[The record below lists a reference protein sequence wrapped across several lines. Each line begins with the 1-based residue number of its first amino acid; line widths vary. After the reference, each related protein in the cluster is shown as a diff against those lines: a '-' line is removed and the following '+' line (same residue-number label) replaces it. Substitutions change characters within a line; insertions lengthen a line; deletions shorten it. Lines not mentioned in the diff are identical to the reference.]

1 MPCPTAGRPR
11 LLVAENPPS
20 YLVAVDRRARGAWC
34 PDSTRPTTT
43 VHPARPGRRPRRPV
57 TEAHAR
63 ATPAQPTGGT
73 IAPMNTPA
81 DRQPATLVLDAAR
94 MRLAVAVARAAEADQ
109 HAATHAEAARRRQAT
124 IEQLVRLRA
133 TAGRLSVLIAANQRE
148 TAAAAEQ
155 LTHFARRPVAR
166 RHRRQTGHRDPY
178 PHLRRLTAGQL
189 DVHLRQLS
197 SETADL
203 LARLDR
209 IAALQRQAQTALTRP
224 GPRPLLSP
232 TQIANRRAEL
242 THATIAYVQA
252 RDRALPA
259 PDGEGTGQTTTVEL
273 TRRTAERMAR
283 QLTGYLTGPG
293 RDRAHWT
300 RRVGTD
306 EAPYWTTGA
315 LHDRWWAVHIPAPAR
330 QPTADSDSVDPGF
343 LTALGQAVATVA
355 AAEQRPTS
363 AVITDILTTGR
374 RTRTTQPVAPAAG
387 AALAA
392 RWQAHT
398 PRARAPR
405 VIVRPTRG
413 QRLDPAIGKVFA
425 YAYRQSWRHQLHTL
439 LVAEGTAALA
449 RLATHG
455 DPPPPPTPR
464 DRDQPTR
471 LYDQIT
477 AGSVENYLT
486 GHGWRPL
493 DQTTTVRRW
502 HNRHDA
508 IVEIPTDDGGVD
520 RQAMLRAT
528 AHTLA
533 EREQRDFG
541 EVLVELTDPPLRDP
555 HLARVH
561 TLLTRPP
568 PVSDAQVAARLATAR
583 VPTGGGQAPL
593 AEFARHQLATLGV
606 SDAVWKVA
614 TAAGQADAA
623 ARVEQLLRTTPAP
636 PPPSTPA
643 ALFAAGPADPAEVVA
658 ARIWA
663 AGTGLPPAQHAR
675 WFANTW
681 WPYHLTATTSTVAA
695 YLAGR
700 LAHRPPAALPIQG
713 GPHHDLFT
721 ATDAAALPD
730 RSSHDRFVAT
740 YRIVDAACRPRAVE
754 AAAQA
759 VRDQLAGAD
768 LPVDE
773 ATLAAAAVYAGD
785 PRRFAHPPSAR
796 RLRAALTAA
805 WPAGTSQQAVP
816 AAGRPRPPSFP
827 PPWKALA
834 AASRPRTPGGPP
846 LVVDPARH
854 RQRQL
859 VATAAGAAH
868 AGRLPTPPPTRAAP
882 TSRPRR

>member
-1 MPCPTAGRPR
+1 
-11 LLVAENPPS
+11 
-20 YLVAVDRRARGAWC
+20 
-34 PDSTRPTTT
+34 
-43 VHPARPGRRPRRPV
+43 
-57 TEAHAR
+57 
-63 ATPAQPTGGT
+63 
-73 IAPMNTPA
+73 MNTPA
-81 DRQPATLVLDAAR
+81 DRQPATLILDAAR
-94 MRLAVAVARAAEADQ
+94 MRLAVAAARAAEADQ
-109 HAATHAEAARRRQAT
+109 HAAAHAEAASRRQAT
-124 IEQLVRLRA
+124 IELLVRLRA

-148 TAAAAEQ
+148 TAVAAEQ
-155 LTHFARRPVAR
+155 LAHTTRRPLTR
-166 RHRRQTGHRDPY
+166 RRRRQTGHRDPY

-203 LARLDR
+203 VARLGR
-209 IAALQRQAQTALTRP
+209 IAALQRQVQTALTRP
-224 GPRPLLSP
+224 EPRSQLSP

-259 PDGEGTGQTTTVEL
+259 LDPEGTDQTTAVEL
-273 TRRTAERMAR
+273 TRKAAERMAR

-300 RRVGTD
+300 RRSGAD

-315 LHDRWWAVHIPAPAR
+315 LHDRWWAVHIPDPALHPTTAP
-330 QPTADSDSVDPGF
+330 DIVDPGF

-363 AVITDILTTGR
+363 AVITDILITGR
-374 RTRTTQPVAPAAG
+374 RTRTTQVATPTAG
-387 AALAA
+387 AALAD
-392 RWQAHT
+392 RWQAHA

-405 VIVRPTRG
+405 VIVRPARK
-413 QRLDPAIGKVFA
+413 QRLDATIAKVWFR
-425 YAYRQSWRHQLHTL
+425 AYRQAWHHYMHTL

-449 RLATHG
+449 RLAKHG
-455 DPPPPPTPR
+455 DPPPPPPSLPR
-464 DRDQPTR
+464 DRDQSTR

-493 DQTTTVRRW
+493 DQTATVRRW
-502 HNRHDA
+502 HNGADA
-508 IVEIPTDDGGVD
+508 IVEVPTGSSGVD

-528 AHTLA
+528 AYTLA
-533 EREQRDFG
+533 DHEQRESS

-555 HLARVH
+555 HLAHVH
-561 TLLTRPP
+561 NLLTSPP
-568 PVSDAQVAARLATAR
+568 SVSDAQVAARLATAR
-583 VPTGGGQAPL
+583 VPTGGREVPL
-593 AEFARHQLATLGV
+593 AEFARHQVATLGV
-606 SDAVWKVA
+606 TDAVWKVA

-623 ARVEQLLRTTPAP
+623 ASVAQLLGTTPT
-636 PPPSTPA
+636 PPPSSPPV
-643 ALFAAGPADPAEVVA
+643 ALFAQAGPADPAQVVA
-658 ARIWA
+658 ARIWT

-681 WPYHLTATTSTVAA
+681 WPYHLTAATSTVTA
-695 YLAGR
+695 YLADR
-700 LAHRPPAALPIQG
+700 LAHPPPAALPIPG
-713 GPHHDLFT
+713 GPNHDLFK
-721 ATDAAALPD
+721 ATDAAAMPD

-740 YRIVDAACRPRAVE
+740 YRIVDAACQPRAVE

-759 VRDQLAGAD
+759 VRDHLNGAD

-773 ATLAAAAVYAGD
+773 ATLAAAAVHAGD
-785 PRRFAHPPSAR
+785 PRQFANPPSDR
-796 RLRAALTAA
+796 GLRAALTAA
-805 WPAGTSQQAVP
+805 STAGTSQQAVP

-834 AASRPRTPGGPP
+834 AASRPRTPGGSP
-846 LVVDPARH
+846 LVVDPSRH

-859 VATAAGAAH
+859 VATAADAAH
-868 AGRLPTPPPTRAAP
+868 AGRVPTPPPMRAATT
-882 TSRPRR
+882 TSKPRR

>member
-1 MPCPTAGRPR
+1 
-11 LLVAENPPS
+11 
-20 YLVAVDRRARGAWC
+20 
-34 PDSTRPTTT
+34 
-43 VHPARPGRRPRRPV
+43 
-57 TEAHAR
+57 
-63 ATPAQPTGGT
+63 
-73 IAPMNTPA
+73 MNTPA

-94 MRLAVAVARAAEADQ
+94 MRLAVAAARAAEADQ
-109 HAATHAEAARRRQAT
+109 HAATHAEAVRSRQAT
-124 IEQLVRLRA
+124 VEQLVRLRA

-148 TAAAAEQ
+148 AAAAEQ
-155 LTHFARRPVAR
+155 LAHASRRPVAR
-166 RHRRQTGHRDPY
+166 WRHRRQTRHRDPY

-197 SETADL
+197 TETADL
-203 LARLDR
+203 VARLGR
-209 IAALQRQAQTALTRP
+209 IVALQRQVQTELTRP
-224 GPRPLLSP
+224 ELRPLLSP

-242 THATIAYVQA
+242 TQATIAYVQA

-259 PDGEGTGQTTTVEL
+259 SDSEDAGQTTAVEL
-273 TRRTAERMAR
+273 TRKAADRIAG

-300 RRVGTD
+300 RRTGVD
-306 EAPYWTTGA
+306 ETPYWTPGA
-315 LHDRWWAVHIPAPAR
+315 LDHRWGAVHLPDPAR
-330 QPTADSDSVDPGF
+330 HPTTAPDIVDPGF

-355 AAEQRPTS
+355 AAEQRPVS

-374 RTRTTQPVAPAAG
+374 RARTTQAVAPAAG
-387 AALAA
+387 VALAE

-405 VIVRPTRG
+405 MIVRPARG
-413 QRLDPAIGKVFA
+413 QRLDATIAKVWSR
-425 YAYRQSWRHQLHTL
+425 AYRHAWHHHMHTI

-449 RLATHG
+449 RLVKHG
-455 DPPPPPTPR
+455 DPPPPPLPV
-464 DRDQPTR
+464 DRDQAAR

-493 DQTTTVRRW
+493 DQTATVRRW
-502 HNRHDA
+502 HNGDDA
-508 IVEIPTDDGGVD
+508 IVEVPTDDGVD
-520 RQAMLRAT
+520 RQAMVRAT
-528 AHTLA
+528 AYTLA
-533 EREQRDFG
+533 DHEQREFG

-561 TLLTRPP
+561 TLLTSPP
-568 PVSDAQVAARLATAR
+568 SASDAQVAARLATAR
-583 VPTGGGQAPL
+583 VPTGGREVPL
-593 AEFARHQLATLGV
+593 AEFARQQVATLGV

-614 TAAGQADAA
+614 TAAGEADAA
-623 ARVEQLLRTTPAP
+623 ARVAQLPGTTEAP
-636 PPPSTPA
+636 PPSSAPV
-643 ALFAAGPADPAEVVA
+643 ALFAEAGVADPAQVVA

-681 WPYHLTATTSTVAA
+681 WPYHLTGTTSTVAA

-700 LAHRPPAALPIQG
+700 LGHQPPEALPVPD
-713 GPHHDLFT
+713 GPNHDLFK
-721 ATDAAALPD
+721 ATDAAAMPE

-759 VRDQLAGAD
+759 VRDHLNGAD
-768 LPVDE
+768 RPVDE
-773 ATLAAAAVYAGD
+773 ATLATAAVQACD
-785 PRRFAHPPSAR
+785 PRRFAHPPSDR

-805 WPAGTSQQAVP
+805 WPAGASQQAVR
-816 AAGRPRPPSFP
+816 AVGRPRPPSFR

-846 LVVDPARH
+846 VVVDPASHLR
-854 RQRQL
+854 RLL
-859 VATAAGAAH
+859 VTTAAGAVQ
-868 AGRLPTPPPTRAAP
+868 AGRVPTPPPMRAAP
-882 TSRPRR
+882 TTSKPRR

>member
-1 MPCPTAGRPR
+1 
-11 LLVAENPPS
+11 
-20 YLVAVDRRARGAWC
+20 
-34 PDSTRPTTT
+34 
-43 VHPARPGRRPRRPV
+43 
-57 TEAHAR
+57 
-63 ATPAQPTGGT
+63 
-73 IAPMNTPA
+73 MNTPA
-81 DRQPATLVLDAAR
+81 DRQPATLILDAAR
-94 MRLAVAVARAAEADQ
+94 MRLAVAAARAAEADQ
-109 HAATHAEAARRRQAT
+109 HAAAHAEAASRRQAT
-124 IEQLVRLRA
+124 IELLVRLRA

-148 TAAAAEQ
+148 TAVAAEQ
-155 LTHFARRPVAR
+155 LAHTTRRPLTR
-166 RHRRQTGHRDPY
+166 RRRRQTGHRDPY

-197 SETADL
+197 TETADL
-203 LARLDR
+203 EARIGR
-209 IAALQRQAQTALTRP
+209 IAALQRQIHAALTRAE
-224 GPRPLLSP
+224 PRAQLSP
-232 TQIANRRAEL
+232 SQIASRRAEL

-259 PDGEGTGQTTTVEL
+259 PVAEDTSQTTAVEL
-273 TRRTAERMAR
+273 TRRAAERMAR

-300 RRVGTD
+300 RQTGTA
-306 EAPYWTTGA
+306 ETPYWTTGA
-315 LHDRWWAVHIPAPAR
+315 LHDRWWAVHIPDPAR
-330 QPTADSDSVDPGF
+330 HPTTAPDIVDPGF

-355 AAEQRPTS
+355 AAEQRPMP

-374 RTRTTQPVAPAAG
+374 RTRTTQAASPAAG
-387 AALAA
+387 AALTD

-398 PRARAPR
+398 PRPRAPR
-405 VIVRPTRG
+405 VIVRPARG
-413 QRLDPAIGKVFA
+413 QRLDAAIGKVFA
-425 YAYRQSWRHQLHTL
+425 HAYRQAWHHQMHTL

-449 RLATHG
+449 RLAKHG
-455 DPPPPPTPR
+455 DPPPPLPR
-464 DRDQPTR
+464 DRDRATR

-502 HNRHDA
+502 HNGDDA
-508 IVEIPTDDGGVD
+508 IPDIPTGSSGAD
-520 RQAMLRAT
+520 RQATLRAT
-528 AHTLA
+528 AYTLA
-533 EREQRDFG
+533 DHEQREFG

-555 HLARVH
+555 HLAHVH
-561 TLLTRPP
+561 TLLTSPP
-568 PVSDAQVAARLATAR
+568 SVSDAQVAARLAIAR
-583 VPTGGGQAPL
+583 VPTGDEEVPV

-606 SDAVWKVA
+606 TDAVWKVA

-623 ARVEQLLRTTPAP
+623 ARVAQLLGTTPT
-636 PPPSTPA
+636 PPPSSSPPSSPPV
-643 ALFAAGPADPAEVVA
+643 ALFAEAGVADPAEVVA

-681 WPYHLTATTSTVAA
+681 WPYHLTGTTSRVAA

-700 LAHRPPAALPIQG
+700 LAHPPPAAALPVPG
-713 GPHHDLFT
+713 GLNHDLFK
-721 ATDAAALPD
+721 ATDAAAMPD

-759 VRDQLAGAD
+759 VRDHLNGED

-773 ATLAAAAVYAGD
+773 ATVAAAAVHAGD
-785 PRRFAHPPSAR
+785 PRRFANPPSDR
-796 RLRAALTAA
+796 GLRAALTAA
-805 WPAGTSQQAVP
+805 STAGTSQQAVP

-834 AASRPRTPGGPP
+834 AASRPRTPGGSP

-859 VATAAGAAH
+859 VATAADAAH
-868 AGRLPTPPPTRAAP
+868 AGRVPTPPPMRAA
-882 TSRPRR
+882 TTTGKPRR

>member
-1 MPCPTAGRPR
+1 
-11 LLVAENPPS
+11 
-20 YLVAVDRRARGAWC
+20 
-34 PDSTRPTTT
+34 
-43 VHPARPGRRPRRPV
+43 
-57 TEAHAR
+57 
-63 ATPAQPTGGT
+63 
-73 IAPMNTPA
+73 MNTPA
-81 DRQPATLVLDAAR
+81 GRQPATLVLDAAR
-94 MRLAVAVARAAEADQ
+94 MRLAVASARAAEADQ

-148 TAAAAEQ
+148 AAAAAEQ
-155 LTHFARRPVAR
+155 LAHASRRPLAR
-166 RHRRQTGHRDPY
+166 WRHRRHTRHPDPY
-178 PHLRRLTAGQL
+178 PHLRPLTAGQL

-197 SETADL
+197 TETSDL
-203 LARLDR
+203 LARLGR
-209 IAALQRQAQTALTRP
+209 IAAMQRQLQTELTRP
-224 GPRPLLSP
+224 EPRPLLSP

-242 THATIAYVQA
+242 TQTTIAYVQA
-252 RDRALPA
+252 SDRAQPA
-259 PDGEGTGQTTTVEL
+259 PDAERTDQTTTVEL
-273 TRRTAERMAR
+273 TRKAAERMTR

-300 RRVGTD
+300 RPTGAD
-306 EAPYWTTGA
+306 EAPYWTTGT
-315 LHDRWWAVHIPAPAR
+315 LHDRWWAVHIPDPAR
-330 QPTADSDSVDPGF
+330 HPTTAPDIVDPVF

-355 AAEQRPTS
+355 AAEQRPMP

-374 RTRTTQPVAPAAG
+374 RTRTTTTTQTASPAAG
-387 AALAA
+387 AALAD

-405 VIVRPTRG
+405 VIVRPARE
-413 QRLDPAIGKVFA
+413 QRLDAAIGKVFA
-425 YAYRQSWRHQLHTL
+425 RAYRQAWHHQMHTL

-449 RLATHG
+449 RLAKHG
-455 DPPPPPTPR
+455 DPPPPPLPR
-464 DRDQPTR
+464 DRDQSTR

-486 GHGWRPL
+486 CHGWRPL
-493 DQTTTVRRW
+493 DQTTNVRRW
-502 HNRHDA
+502 HNGDDA
-508 IVEIPTDDGGVD
+508 IVEVPADDGVD
-520 RQAMLRAT
+520 RQAMVRVT
-528 AHTLA
+528 AYTLA
-533 EREQRDFG
+533 EHEQREFG

-561 TLLTRPP
+561 TLLTSPP
-568 PVSDAQVAARLATAR
+568 SVSDAQVAARLATAR
-583 VPTGGGQAPL
+583 VPTGDEEVPL
-593 AEFARHQLATLGV
+593 AELARHQVATLGV
-606 SDAVWKVA
+606 TDAVWKVA

-623 ARVEQLLRTTPAP
+623 ARVAQLLGTTPAP
-636 PPPSTPA
+636 PPSSAPV
-643 ALFAAGPADPAEVVA
+643 ALFAEAGVADPAEVVA

-681 WPYHLTATTSTVAA
+681 WPYHLTGTTSSVAA

-700 LAHRPPAALPIQG
+700 LAHPPPAALPVPG
-713 GPHHDLFT
+713 GPDHDLFK
-721 ATDAAALPD
+721 ATDAATMPE

-759 VRDQLAGAD
+759 VRDQLAGAE

-773 ATLAAAAVYAGD
+773 ATLAAAAVHAGD
-785 PRRFAHPPSAR
+785 SRRFAHPPSDR
-796 RLRAALTAA
+796 GLRAALTAA
-805 WPAGTSQQAVP
+805 STAGTGQQAVP
-816 AAGRPRPPSFP
+816 AAGRPRPPSLP

-834 AASRPRTPGGPP
+834 AVSRPRTPGGPP

-859 VATAAGAAH
+859 VATAADAAH
-868 AGRLPTPPPTRAAP
+868 AGRLPTPPPMRAAP
-882 TSRPRR
+882 TTSKPRR